1 MSKQHETGGPAF
13 PVPEHLDERGN
24 GHEQSIGMTLR
35 DYFAAKVMP
44 AIYEV
49 AMIEAADGSGLFK
62 DDDWRMGLAIDAYA
76 MADAMLKAREFPH
89 GD

>member
-35 DYFAAKVMP
+35 DWFAGQALASMTIAPDYSKGPCNASM
-44 AIYEV
+44 
-49 AMIEAADGSGLFK
+49 AD
-62 DDDWRMGLAIDAYA
+62 RAYHI
-76 MADAMLKAREFPH
+76 ADAMLAAREAA
-89 GD
+89 